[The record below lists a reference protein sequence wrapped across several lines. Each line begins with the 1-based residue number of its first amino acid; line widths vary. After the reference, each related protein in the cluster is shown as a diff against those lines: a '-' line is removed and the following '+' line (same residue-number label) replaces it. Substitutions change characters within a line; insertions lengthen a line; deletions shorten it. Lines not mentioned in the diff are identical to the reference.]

1 MNIPN
6 KSRQRMRKANMNG
19 EDFNGISIS
28 SIQGLRFAACL
39 RKKIRE
45 FYGGHIPSTTI
56 IAKDFS
62 FRSGQKPAVS
72 SETVRKWLSGISL
85 PHMTRLSVLA
95 EWLGSDLLDALNH
108 QQNSSQKVIT
118 TPHNH
123 SELPEC
129 SSLDSSS
136 IEQKLQLHLN
146 KLDGDEMGLVIGF
159 IELLLAKKQETK

>member
-1 MNIPN
+1 
-6 KSRQRMRKANMNG
+6 MNG

-45 FYGGHIPSTTI
+45 FYGGHIPSTTV

-85 PHMTRLSVLA
+85 PHMTRLSVFA
-95 EWLGSDLLDALNH
+95 DWLGSDLLDALNH
-108 QQNSSQKVIT
+108 QQKSAQRINI

-129 SSLDSSS
+129 SSMNSSS
-136 IEQKLQLHLN
+136 IEQKLQLHHN
-146 KLDGDEMGLVIGF
+146 QLDAYEMGLVIGF
-159 IELLLAKKQETK
+159 VELLLAKKQERKN